1 MKRSILATL
10 ISVTAALAASSAIA
24 QSYAGISLGKRG
36 TQQWREPSGTVLE
49 PADKAAPVTVYG
61 GWRFTDT
68 WALEAGYAR
77 LSDADYA
84 TTGGT
89 TSARSGALYVA
100 GKATFA
106 INDRL
111 AWYLKG
117 GIARNYLV
125 LETPGGHEEKEHN
138 FRPMGTAGIEYRFTP
153 RFAAVAELA
162 SYGKIDTPKARMRH
176 NVVQVG
182 ARFDF

>member
-1 MKRSILATL
+1 MKRSILVAL
-10 ISVTAALAASSAIA
+10 VSMLCANSVFA

-36 TQQWREPSGTVLE
+36 TQQWREAAGTVLE
-49 PADKAAPVTVYG
+49 PTGRAVPVTVYG
-61 GWRFTDT
+61 GYRFTDML
-68 WALEAGYAR
+68 ALEAGFAR

-84 TTGGT
+84 TTGGE
-89 TSARSGALYVA
+89 TSARSGALYLA

-106 INDRL
+106 INDKL

-117 GIARNYLV
+117 GVARNFLV
-125 LETPGGHEEKEHN
+125 LETPGDREEKAHN

-153 RFAAVAELA
+153 RVAAVAELA
-162 SYGKIDTPKARMRH
+162 SYGKIETPKARMRH
-176 NVVQVG
+176 NVLQLG